1 MPIRIIHVGLGVRGR
16 QWLDFV
22 GAYPDAVSVAC
33 VDSDA
38 HALGRAGRAP
48 TSLRVF
54 TDLDDAFRESDADAV
69 LIASPSAMHVEHT
82 LRALR
87 QGLHVLV
94 EKPFALSVEQG
105 QTVIDAAEA
114 AGKHV
119 VVAENYRFFPAE
131 RTVRRWIVEGRLGAP
146 RMATCIDRR
155 AQPPADLGAFAA
167 ALNRP
172 QLIEIAV
179 HHFDSFRY
187 LLGLRP
193 VRVVARTFNPPGSEY
208 KAGAGTHAMIEME
221 GGTAVLY
228 SGWLSAHRFEYEL
241 CIEGEIGS
249 LWTDRKR
256 VWWRARG
263 ARFFRPVR
271 VDKSP
276 DGDRYP
282 RAGTTSLLDQF
293 RDAVISGR
301 SPETSA
307 QDNLWTI
314 AMMDG
319 AIRSAEQGDSVAIGI
334 ADPALSV
341 NGHPGG
347 SHA

>member
-1 MPIRIIHVGLGVRGR
+1 MPIRMIHIGMGVRGR
-16 QWLDFV
+16 HWLEFV
-22 GAYPDAVSVAC
+22 GAHPDAVSVAC
-33 VDSDA
+33 VDSDSK
-38 HALGRAGRAP
+38 ALEAAQRTA
-48 TSLRVF
+48 TSLGVF
-54 TDLDDAFRESDADAV
+54 TDLERAFRETDADAA
-69 LIASPSAMHVEHT
+69 LIASPSAMHAEHT
-82 LRALR
+82 IRALR

-105 QTVIDAAEA
+105 QTVIEAAEA

-131 RTVRRWIVEGRLGAP
+131 RTVRRWIAEGRLGVP
-146 RMATCIDRR
+146 ATVTCLDRR
-155 AQPPADLGAFAA
+155 AQPPSDLGPFAA
-167 ALNRP
+167 ALGQP

-193 VRVVARTFNPPGSEY
+193 VRVGARTFNPPGSEY
-208 KAGAGTHAMIEME
+208 KAGAGTQATLEME
-221 GGTAVLY
+221 GGAVVLY
-228 SGWLSAHRFEYEL
+228 AGWLSSHRYEYEL
-241 CIEGEIGS
+241 RIEGEAGA

-276 DGDRYP
+276 DGHRYP
-282 RAGTTSLLDQF
+282 RAGTTTLLDQF
-293 RDAVISGR
+293 RDAVVSGR
-301 SPETSA
+301 TPETSA

-319 AIRSAEQGDSVAIGI
+319 AIRSAQEGHAVTIDFPR
-334 ADPALSV
+334 PALST
-341 NGHPGG
+341 NGRRAHV
-347 SHA
+347 